1 MKFALPKRSDW
12 DDQSIELI
20 IGQLLRA
27 GVLIS
32 AAVVI
37 LGGIIYLVRNGH
49 VIADYRTFS
58 GELSTLR
65 NFDGI
70 FHGVSLLSGRAI
82 VQLGLLLLIA
92 TPVARVIFCA
102 LAFFLQRDYLYVVF
116 TLIVLAVLTYSIA
129 GPSLH

>member
-1 MKFALPKRSDW
+1 MKLALPKRSDW

-20 IGQLLRA
+20 IGQLLRI
-27 GVLIS
+27 GVLLS
-32 AAVVI
+32 AAVVV

-49 VIADYRTFS
+49 VIADYTTFR

-70 FHGVSLLSGRAI
+70 FHGVSLLSGRAV

-92 TPVARVIFCA
+92 THVARVIFCA
-102 LAFFLQRDYLYVVF
+102 FAFFLQKDYLYVVF

>member
-1 MKFALPKRSDW
+1 MKLSLPKRSDW

-20 IGQLLRA
+20 IGQLLRV
-27 GVLIS
+27 GVLLS
-32 AAVVI
+32 AAVVV

-49 VIADYRTFS
+49 VIADYTAFR

-65 NFDGI
+65 SFDGI

-102 LAFFLQRDYLYVVF
+102 FAFFLQRDYLYVIF
-116 TLIVLAVLTYSIA
+116 TLVVLAVLTYSIA

>member
-20 IGQLLRA
+20 VGQLLRI
-27 GVLIS
+27 GVLLS
-32 AAVVI
+32 AAVVV
-37 LGGIIYLVRNGH
+37 LGGVIYLVRNGH
-49 VIADYRTFS
+49 VIVDYTTFR

-70 FHGVSLLSGRAI
+70 FHGVYLLSGRAI

-102 LAFFLQRDYLYVVF
+102 FAFLLQRDHLYVVF